1 MSTNLSTNTPT
12 VRKGPFRAFA
22 SPDFTLF
29 WLGSLLSMTS
39 FFLLIIARGWLVL
52 EMTNSPFMVTAV
64 AGAAQLPSLVLSIPG
79 GIIADRFDRRLICL
93 IGESVNC
100 FAMLA
105 LAILV
110 ATQNVEIWH
119 IFATGIINGTSFAL
133 TFPARA
139 AIVPN
144 LVPRDDIAN
153 GVALASTMF
162 SGAQF
167 IGPALA
173 GILLASFA
181 LSTAFFAPA
190 GASAVA
196 VMIFL
201 FVHVP
206 TSQEISE
213 AMHSSVVKSIKEGFS
228 YVLNNSLILGL
239 MVSGFVIV
247 MFGFP
252 YQTVLPV
259 FARDVLN
266 SGEAGLGLI
275 GAAGGAGA
283 LFGSLV
289 VAISN
294 RPRHLLS
301 YISGGAIGLG
311 AIIIF
316 FGLSG
321 ILVISILL
329 AVLAGFLLQLSFAAN
344 FALLQVT
351 VPDNLRGRV
360 LSIRFIVF
368 GLSPAGTLFLGVT
381 AETYGVQAA
390 TAATG
395 LLCLIGALIAL
406 ILFPSL
412 RPMLSKANTKV

>member
-1 MSTNLSTNTPT
+1 MTNNSSADVAIT
-12 VRKGPFRAFA
+12 RKGPLRAFA

-29 WLGSLLSMTS
+29 WLGSLLSITS

-64 AGAAQLPSLVLSIPG
+64 AGAAQLPSLLLSIPG

-100 FAMLA
+100 LAVLA

-110 ATQNVEIWH
+110 ATGNVEIWH
-119 IFATGIINGTSFAL
+119 IFITGILNGTSFAL
-133 TFPARA
+133 AFPARA

-144 LVPRDDIAN
+144 LVPRNDIAN

-181 LSTAFFAPA
+181 LSVAFFTPA
-190 GASAVA
+190 VASATA
-196 VMIFL
+196 VIIFL

-206 TSQEISE
+206 TSQEMSQAKPSPVIR
-213 AMHSSVVKSIKEGFS
+213 SIKEGFS
-228 YVLNNSLILGL
+228 YVINNSLILGL

-266 SGEAGLGLI
+266 SGEAGLGLL

-283 LFGSLV
+283 LFGSMA

-294 RPRHLLS
+294 QPHRLIT
-301 YISGGAIGLG
+301 YISIGAIGLG
-311 AIIIF
+311 AMIIL
-316 FGLSG
+316 FGLSPTL
-321 ILVISILL
+321 IISIVVAL
-329 AVLAGFLLQLSFAAN
+329 LAGFLLQLSFAAN

-368 GLSPAGTLFLGVT
+368 GLSPAGTIFLGIT
-381 AETYGVQAA
+381 AEAYGTQNA
-390 TAATG
+390 TAGTG
-395 LLCLIGALIAL
+395 ALCLIGALITLA
-406 ILFPSL
+406 LFPSL
-412 RPMLSKANTKV
+412 RPKLNKTSDDT